1 MDGLVEQVLSLCPD
15 SDPDVV
21 ERDLN
26 VTGDIEV
33 TINHALDGLVC
44 MSVMYVGISLLYFM
58 F

>member
-44 MSVMYVGISLLYFM
+44 MSVTYVGISLLYFM